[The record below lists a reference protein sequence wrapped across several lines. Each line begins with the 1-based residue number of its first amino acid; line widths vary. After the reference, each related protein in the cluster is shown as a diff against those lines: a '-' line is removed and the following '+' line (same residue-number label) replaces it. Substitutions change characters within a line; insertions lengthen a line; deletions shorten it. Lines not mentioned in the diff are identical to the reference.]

1 MTTTNVMVA
10 VVGICKHMKVKV
22 EICKHKLKVVN
33 VIEVVKTCHRKMGVI
48 CSNSEE
54 DNNMMM
60 KAMVGMN
67 TCKTCLY
74 QQLH

>member
-33 VIEVVKTCHRKMGVI
+33 VIEVVKTCHRKRLVI
-48 CSNSEE
+48 E
-54 DNNMMM
+54 
-60 KAMVGMN
+60 KWR
-67 TCKTCLY
+67 
-74 QQLH
+74 